1 MKPPH
6 TTPPPMLAV
15 SLDYGVAS
23 ISRMLKNIGLFCKRA
38 LQKRPIF
45 LKETYIFKHSI
56 NRSHPILLTTINEYF
71 LLLFTNILL
80 LTNMALTFSQKN
92 AIALFFFFCWGLAAL
107 FKIKD
112 VFLYFLLLLTTYYY
126 LLLLATFYSR
136 LLRTMGW
143 LQLVECLKI

>member
-1 MKPPH
+1 MPGKSI
-6 TTPPPMLAV
+6 TTQTASARYIFSKVGNKKNFFRIHKAKAKTQCIYINMYIYMYSA
-15 SLDYGVAS
+15 SGRYGVAS

-92 AIALFFFFCWGLAAL
+92 AIALFFFFC
-107 FKIKD
+107 
-112 VFLYFLLLLTTYYY
+112 
-126 LLLLATFYSR
+126 
-136 LLRTMGW
+136 
-143 LQLVECLKI
+143 